1 MDYNNTEQ
9 PNLNFQQPNFNLDKK
24 KPNRMASLSLLLGV
38 LTLLSVVSIYF
49 LYFALPLGCMSILFA
64 HLSKGDGYRLPA
76 KSIGGM
82 TMSILA
88 IFIALLVLVLGFYL
102 AIHLFGLETL
112 MDPDALQKAIT
123 DLYNQLATPIMSTG
137 GGAL

>member
-9 PNLNFQQPNFNLDKK
+9 SNCNPYKK

-49 LYFALPLGCMSILFA
+49 LYLALPLGCMSILFA

-112 MDPDALQKAIT
+112 LDPDALQQAIS
-123 DLYNQLATPIMSTG
+123 DLYNQLATPITSTG
-137 GGAL
+137 GGTL